1 MSIVYLNGQ
10 FIPKQQASIS
20 PMDRGFL
27 FADGVYEVVPS
38 YQGKMVGFKQH
49 IQRLNDGLAA
59 LEIVVDMTLA
69 QWQKVFEQLVQQNGG
84 GNLGIYL
91 HISRGSE
98 DNRAHRYPQQLT
110 PTVFAFTFEIP
121 AEPVAEI
128 DKAHTYRVVSEQDK
142 RWKRCNI
149 KSTALLGNIMHYRS
163 GQKASVDE
171 VVLFNENNELT
182 EAAACNVFIVK
193 DGVVA
198 TPQLDNQIL
207 PGITRY
213 ILLDALQQD
222 GQIPVQVRTVTMD
235 EVRQADEIWL
245 TSSSKEVAPVVELD
259 GELVGNGKAGP
270 VWQQAQALFSRV
282 KYQY

>member
-10 FIPKQQASIS
+10 FIPKEQASIS

-38 YQGKMVGFKQH
+38 YGGKMVGFKQH
-49 IQRLNDGLAA
+49 MQRLNDGLAA
-59 LEIVVDMTLA
+59 LEITADMTLA
-69 QWQKVFEQLVQQNGG
+69 QWQRVFEQLLQRNGS

-91 HISRGSE
+91 HISRGRE
-98 DNRAHRYPQQLT
+98 DNRAHRYPQQIA

-121 AEPVAEI
+121 AEPVA
-128 DKAHTYRVVSEQDK
+128 DMSKAHTYKVVSEQDK

-163 GQKASVDE
+163 SQKASVDE
-171 VVLFNENNELT
+171 VLLFNERNELT
-182 EAAACNVFIVK
+182 EAAACNVFIVTN
-193 DGVVA
+193 GVVV

-222 GQIPVQVRTVTMD
+222 GRIPVEVRTVTMD

-259 GELVGNGKAGP
+259 GKAVGDGKAGP